1 MPIKILFLLSISNC
15 FISQLFFVAF
25 VLFFPLIFNKIM
37 ITFIKKKILIILNTQ
52 TLLENWEMEM
62 ETPIEN
68 ILYCDEEFMLAIFD
82 VNNDRLCFISSY
94 QWNVQ
99 LRKKEKKIIKNPSAI
114 PLLILYIMI
123 FWWNCR

>member
-1 MPIKILFLLSISNC
+1 
-15 FISQLFFVAF
+15 
-25 VLFFPLIFNKIM
+25 
-37 ITFIKKKILIILNTQ
+37 
-52 TLLENWEMEM
+52 M

-99 LRKKEKKIIKNPSAI
+99 LRKKEKK
-114 PLLILYIMI
+114 L
-123 FWWNCR
+123 

>member
-1 MPIKILFLLSISNC
+1 
-15 FISQLFFVAF
+15 
-25 VLFFPLIFNKIM
+25 
-37 ITFIKKKILIILNTQ
+37 
-52 TLLENWEMEM
+52 M

-68 ILYCDEEFMLAIFD
+68 ILYCDEEFMLVIFD

-123 FWWNCR
+123 F